1 MTRDELFER
10 YVADTLDEE
19 ALAEL
24 ARLREEDVEFAA
36 QFDADLVATGKFRDA
51 EGGVER
57 IEKGNEGG
65 TGAKDL
71 KVDEDGVEGSD
82 QKEGRENDENRVGPD
97 TSAPKRP
104 RLITEVEAD
113 VVAAA
118 PKLIMGTSAEMPK
131 ALQFLGVGEEP
142 PAGFYDKPA
151 AEVTAAPE
159 VVVEVAPG
167 GQGDLPVPGV
177 QSQPISPVD
186 PPAPPEVMGAGEAP
200 LPVAEI
206 CVEEPLEETV
216 GGGAESEVQDGLGAV
231 AEEGAFKGEVEDAT
245 EDEVTAQEAIHEEMA
260 DEDGHHGGEE
270 QDSTEEPREEDGEE
284 VMETAEVHGVESGEL
299 VEEPVAEDEQ
309 DEEVE
314 YEYEYEYE
322 VIEEEVLEVED
333 EALVQV
339 PRAAVPPPPPPPP
352 SRSTSPSPV
361 ATVALQDSRQP
372 QGGQA
377 RPLQAQLLP
386 PEPYDQG
393 YGNGGLANPYGQ
405 GADPV
410 QGYGY
415 AEPHPGTLQG
425 HSPPQRLR
433 SASKS
438 NPTVFIVL
446 AVILMVGIGGA
457 LFFGLTR
464 KPPGPP
470 EGDGVIAK
478 VDSVDG
484 EVVITRELGRQS
496 KLQSGFELREGDVIT
511 VREGSARVAY
521 VEEETYLH
529 IRSGSEVTLGKQ
541 KDGKQLRLGLGELT
555 VEAAPQPVGK
565 PMVIRSMNAK
575 ITLKGTRVTV
585 RSLGKET
592 LVEVAEGSVQV
603 DRSKDGAMVQVR
615 AGGWTRVGE
624 QALPQAWEFLAG
636 VNLNGGEVAVDG
648 GTWMSHTQAQSAGL
662 KVQVAGKDAPAQAAI
677 SPQQPLGYVAGPG
690 LRGMLMSKVS
700 VNNAK
705 LSIKWP
711 QENGR
716 YQVFVWMMED
726 GGNSVRSLRLNV
738 MGKPV
743 AKELGKEQTL
753 GAWNRFGPYVA
764 DVKDGSLDLLLS
776 PDSKFQNKEPH
787 LSGFAIYRLAGTGPP
802 VEPQKARGT
811 GVLEVDSS
819 APGEPGRPPAVVPT
833 VPD

>member
-1 MTRDELFER
+1 MTRDELLER

-24 ARLREEDVEFAA
+24 AGLREEDAEFAA
-36 QFDADLVATGKFRDA
+36 RFDADLVATGKFREA
-51 EGGVER
+51 GGRVER
-57 IEKGNEGG
+57 IEKGNEGA
-65 TGAKDL
+65 TDTKVP
-71 KVDEDGVEGSD
+71 KVDEDGVEDSY
-82 QKEGRENDENRVGPD
+82 QKEEGEDDGNKPGADS
-97 TSAPKRP
+97 SAPKRP
-104 RLITEVEAD
+104 RLITEVDAD
-113 VVAAA
+113 AVSAA

-142 PAGFYDKPA
+142 PAGFYDELA
-151 AEVTAAPE
+151 AEATSAPE

-167 GQGDLPVPGV
+167 GQEGLPVPV
-177 QSQPISPVD
+177 AQMEPVSPVE
-186 PPAPPEVMGAGEAP
+186 PPPPPEVMAAEEAP
-200 LPVAEI
+200 PPVAEI
-206 CVEEPLEETV
+206 FGGETLEKAV
-216 GGGAESEVQDGLGAV
+216 GGGAESEIQNGLESV
-231 AEEGAFKGEVEDAT
+231 AEEGSFQGEVEDAA
-245 EDEVTAQEAIHEEMA
+245 EDEVIAQEAIQEEMA
-260 DEDGHHGGEE
+260 EETGFHGRGG
-270 QDSTEEPREEDGEE
+270 QDSTEELREKDGEE
-284 VMETAEVHGVESGEL
+284 RGIGSGEI
-299 VEEPVAEDEQ
+299 VEEPVAG
-309 DEEVE
+309 DEEAEEAEYE

-322 VIEEEVLEVED
+322 VIEEEVVEMEN
-333 EALVQV
+333 EAPVQV
-339 PRAAVPPPPPPPP
+339 PRAAVPPPPPKSPPPPP
-352 SRSTSPSPV
+352 SRSEPPSPV
-361 ATVALQDSRQP
+361 ATIALQDSRQP

-386 PEPYDQG
+386 PEPYDQS
-393 YGNGGLANPYGQ
+393 YGDGGLTNPYGQ
-405 GADPV
+405 GAGPV

-415 AEPHPGTLQG
+415 ADPRPETLPG
-425 HSPPQRLR
+425 HSPPKRLR

-438 NPTVFIVL
+438 NPTVFIAL
-446 AVILMVGIGGA
+446 AVILMIGIGGA

-464 KPPGPP
+464 KTPGPP

-484 EVVITRELGRQS
+484 EGVITRELGRQS
-496 KLQSGFELREGDVIT
+496 DLRSGFELREGDVIT

-529 IRSGSEVTLGKQ
+529 IRSGSEVTLEKQ
-541 KDGKQLRLGLGELT
+541 KDGKQLRLGLGKLT
-555 VEAAPQPVGK
+555 VEAAAQPVGK
-565 PMVIRSMNAK
+565 PMVIRSMNAR

-585 RSLGKET
+585 SSRAKET

-603 DRSKDGAMVQVR
+603 DRPKDGAMVQVR

-624 QALPQAWEFLAG
+624 QALPQAWEFMAG

-648 GTWMSHTQAQSAGL
+648 GTWMSHAQAQAAGL
-662 KVQVAGKDAPAQAAI
+662 KVDVAGKDAPAQAAT
-677 SPQQPLGYVAGPG
+677 SLQQPLGYVAGPG

-716 YQVFVWMMED
+716 YQVFMWMMED

-764 DVKDGSLDLLLS
+764 DIKDGSLDLLLS

-802 VEPQKARGT
+802 VQPQKAG
-811 GVLEVDSS
+811 GVGVPEADSS
-819 APGEPGRPPAVVPT
+819 VPGERGRPPAVVPT